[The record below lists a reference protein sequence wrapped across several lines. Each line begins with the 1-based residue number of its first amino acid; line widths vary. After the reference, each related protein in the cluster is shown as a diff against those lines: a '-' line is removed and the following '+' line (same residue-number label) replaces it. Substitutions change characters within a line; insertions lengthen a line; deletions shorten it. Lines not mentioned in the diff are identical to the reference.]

1 MEVQFIDH
9 IKKNNLFDNSHNLL
23 LAYSAGVDSS
33 VLFNLLLNC
42 KYKFSVAHCN
52 YKLRG
57 KHSDNDQ
64 RFIIEKAKI
73 HKVKYQ
79 DKSDVS
85 ILHITQ
91 ELLFFFLRGNA
102 QGVM

>member
-33 VLFNLLLNC
+33 VLFNLFLNC

-57 KHSDNDQ
+57 QHSDNDQ
-64 RFIIEKAKI
+64 RFIIEKQ
-73 HKVKYQ
+73 KYI
-79 DKSDVS
+79 KSNI
-85 ILHITQ
+85 ILENLIYQ
-91 ELLFFFLRGNA
+91 KLILKNLNQFK
-102 QGVM
+102 